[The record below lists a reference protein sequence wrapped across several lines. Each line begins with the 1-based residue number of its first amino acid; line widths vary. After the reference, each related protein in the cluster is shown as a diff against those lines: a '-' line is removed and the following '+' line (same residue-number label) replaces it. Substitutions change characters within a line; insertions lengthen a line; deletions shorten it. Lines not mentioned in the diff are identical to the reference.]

1 MQARAQKVNLR
12 VTAISPGM
20 VETEFYQV
28 SHFNDKN
35 KIASTP
41 YQNMKCLQ
49 AEDIA
54 QVLPVSLATF
64 RLWAAHGCLNLR
76 RGHLCL
82 MSSPFVCPPCPHEHS
97 NGG

>member
-1 MQARAQKVNLR
+1 MNLR

-54 QVLPVSLATF
+54 QVCPVFMPLLLLHCMTEPACSHF
-64 RLWAAHGCLNLR
+64 RDPRVG
-76 RGHLCL
+76 
-82 MSSPFVCPPCPHEHS
+82 SPDVQHWHNITVPML
-97 NGG
+97 

>member
-1 MQARAQKVNLR
+1 M
-12 VTAISPGM
+12 TAISPGM

-41 YQNMKCLQ
+41 YQQMKCLQ

-54 QVLPVSLATF
+54 QVWPV
-64 RLWAAHGCLNLR
+64 N
-76 RGHLCL
+76 
-82 MSSPFVCPPCPHEHS
+82 
-97 NGG
+97 